1 MGLGVASLDC
11 FTTLWA
17 RHGIDFDFVE
27 AWEPTTDPQRFFKT
41 VPAAWISCEP
51 AISREERC
59 QVLVPGTRARYPCQ
73 VLVPGTR
80 ASRMDQ
86 PRTKLQSRRATFAA
100 VSPDH
105 RRTARTSDYVLF
117 KLDIDNI
124 ETEQGIVD
132 QLLSPEG
139 AADLAFI
146 DEIFRGTSCA
156 NARSRVVPPDRTF
169 DSDACPIGLLYHRT
183 VLPTRLCARVY
194 DVAEWRDRRVVDPMV
209 FQHGV

>member
-41 VPAAWISCEP
+41 VPAAWISREP

-59 QVLVPGTRARYPCQ
+59 QVLVPGTRAN
-73 VLVPGTR
+73 
-80 ASRMDQ
+80 RMDQ
-86 PRTKLQSRRATFAA
+86 PRRATFAA

-124 ETEQGIVD
+124 EAEQGIVD

-156 NARSRVVPPDRTF
+156 KPVRVLPPYRTF
-169 DSDACPIGLLYHRT
+169 DSDVG
-183 VLPTRLCARVY
+183 RVSSDY
-194 DVAEWRDRRVVDPMV
+194 CIIVRYCRRVCALGCTMWLSGAID
-209 FQHGV
+209 G

>member
-59 QVLVPGTRARYPCQ
+59 QVLVPGTRAN
-73 VLVPGTR
+73 
-80 ASRMDQ
+80 RMDQ
-86 PRTKLQSRRATFAA
+86 PRRATFAA

>member
-1 MGLGVASLDC
+1 MAS
-11 FTTLWA
+11 TLISS
-17 RHGIDFDFVE
+17 RRGSQ
-27 AWEPTTDPQRFFKT
+27 PQTLNGSSKQFQ
-41 VPAAWISCEP
+41 PWISREP

-59 QVLVPGTRARYPCQ
+59 QVLVPGTRAN
-73 VLVPGTR
+73 
-80 ASRMDQ
+80 RMDQ
-86 PRTKLQSRRATFAA
+86 PRRATFAA

-169 DSDACPIGLLYHRT
+169 DSDACHRT
-183 VLPTRLCARVY
+183 TVSSYGTADASVRS
-194 DVAEWRDRRVVDPMV
+194 
-209 FQHGV
+209 GVRCG

>member
-11 FTTLWA
+11 FTTLLA

-41 VPAAWISCEP
+41 VPAAWISREP
-51 AISREERC
+51 AISREER
-59 QVLVPGTRARYPCQ
+59 CQ

-132 QLLSPEG
+132 QLLSPEAEQPTWHSSMRSSG
-139 AADLAFI
+139 
-146 DEIFRGTSCA
+146 EHHVRTPVRVSCHLTA
-156 NARSRVVPPDRTF
+156 LLTRTRV
-169 DSDACPIGLLYHRT
+169 IGLVLYHRT

-209 FQHGV
+209 FQHSV

>member
-59 QVLVPGTRARYPCQ
+59 QVLVPGTRA
-73 VLVPGTR
+73 
-80 ASRMDQ
+80 SRMDQ
-86 PRTKLQSRRATFAA
+86 PRTKLQSRRASFSQPFLPTIVGQRAP
-100 VSPDH
+100 VTMSYSSW
-105 RRTARTSDYVLF
+105 TLTTS
-117 KLDIDNI
+117 KL
-124 ETEQGIVD
+124 
-132 QLLSPEG
+132 
-139 AADLAFI
+139 
-146 DEIFRGTSCA
+146 
-156 NARSRVVPPDRTF
+156 SRVSSTNSFRLKEQPTWHSSMRSSGEHHVRTPVRV
-169 DSDACPIGLLYHRT
+169 SCHLTALLTRTRVIGLLYHRT

-209 FQHGV
+209 RFKHGV

>member
-41 VPAAWISCEP
+41 VPAAWISREP
-51 AISREERC
+51 AISREER
-59 QVLVPGTRARYPCQ
+59 CQ

-169 DSDACPIGLLYHRT
+169 DSDACHRT
-183 VLPTRLCARVY
+183 TVSSYGTADASVRS
-194 DVAEWRDRRVVDPMV
+194 
-209 FQHGV
+209 GVRCG

>member
-1 MGLGVASLDC
+1 MPEHRVWNVGLGVASLDC

-41 VPAAWISCEP
+41 VPAAWISREP

-59 QVLVPGTRARYPCQ
+59 QVLVPGTRAN
-73 VLVPGTR
+73 
-80 ASRMDQ
+80 RMDQ
-86 PRTKLQSRRATFAA
+86 PRRATFAA

-124 ETEQGIVD
+124 ETEQGIPTSMRSSGEHHVRNPFACCHLTA
-132 QLLSPEG
+132 LL
-139 AADLAFI
+139 
-146 DEIFRGTSCA
+146 T
-156 NARSRVVPPDRTF
+156 RT
-169 DSDACPIGLLYHRT
+169 SDACHRT
-183 VLPTRLCARVY
+183 TVSCILPTRLCARVY
-194 DVAEWRDRRVVDPMV
+194 DVAEWPRST
-209 FQHGV
+209 GSGS

>member
-1 MGLGVASLDC
+1 MRPSTVSPPCGRGMAS
-11 FTTLWA
+11 TLISSRRGSQPQTLNGSSKQFQPRGSAANPRSAA
-17 RHGIDFDFVE
+17 RRG
-27 AWEPTTDPQRFFKT
+27 
-41 VPAAWISCEP
+41 
-51 AISREERC
+51 
-59 QVLVPGTRARYPCQ
+59 ARYSCQ
-73 VLVPGTR
+73 ALVPGTR

-86 PRTKLQSRRATFAA
+86 PRTKLQSRRSTFAA

-146 DEIFRGTSCA
+146 DEIFRGTSWA
-156 NARSRVVPPDRTF
+156 KPVRVLPPYYRTF
-169 DSDACPIGLLYHRT
+169 DSDACHRT
-183 VLPTRLCARVY
+183 TVSSYGTADASVRS
-194 DVAEWRDRRVVDPMV
+194 
-209 FQHGV
+209 GVRCG

>member
-1 MGLGVASLDC
+1 M
-11 FTTLWA
+11 
-17 RHGIDFDFVE
+17 
-27 AWEPTTDPQRFFKT
+27 
-41 VPAAWISCEP
+41 
-51 AISREERC
+51 
-59 QVLVPGTRARYPCQ
+59 
-73 VLVPGTR
+73 PGTR

-146 DEIFRGTSCA
+146 DEIFRGTSWA
-156 NARSRVVPPDRTF
+156 KPVRVLPPYYRTF
-169 DSDACPIGLLYHRT
+169 L
-183 VLPTRLCARVY
+183 
-194 DVAEWRDRRVVDPMV
+194 
-209 FQHGV
+209 F